1 MLLGIFKETK
11 VAIFAQGLV
20 NVLERGLGETRVQF
34 ASICEQ
40 LSVVLMAVGVN
51 VLLVSSEGHEFL

>member
-1 MLLGIFKETK
+1 M
-11 VAIFAQGLV
+11 AIFAQGLV